1 MDWLTFLTK
10 IIEALSWPMAL
21 LISVLLIRRPL
32 LTAMPFLRKLK
43 YSDVEIEFTQ
53 EVSSLRKEVSDV
65 KIETNLPLSDS
76 HRIPDHVL
84 QLATISPR
92 AAVVEAWK
100 EVENAVIELARRN
113 PDAVKN
119 TDLNSIPSLV
129 EALEKHKK
137 LKSTLADLYRRQ
149 KALNKRVAW
158 TGESRVVDPDE
169 AMELTDLHITL
180 AAFIRGAA

>member
-32 LTAMPFLRKLK
+32 LTAVPFLRKLK

-53 EVSSLRKEVSDV
+53 EVSSLRREVSEV
-65 KIETNLPLSDS
+65 KSETNLLVSDS
-76 HRIPDHVL
+76 PRIPDHVL
-84 QLATISPR
+84 QLAAISPR
-92 AAVVEAWK
+92 AAVLEAWK

-113 PDAVKN
+113 PEGVKN

-137 LKSTLADLYRRQ
+137 LESTLADLYRRQ
-149 KALNKRVAW
+149 KALNKRFAW
-158 TGESRVVDPDE
+158 TGESTVVNPDD
-169 AMELTDLHITL
+169 AMELTDLHIAL
-180 AAFIRGAA
+180 AASIRRAA